1 MDGMYGHEN
10 FVPNTHFV
18 RAKHLEKNHGQ
29 FLDGFPDVDSAV
41 AKARELTQNPSYQ
54 DVIMITVENREALV
68 RVFKGVQWFAEDDL
82 NRQFGDAWRV
92 VAEVPPSQEIDQP
105 LPTA

>member
-1 MDGMYGHEN
+1 MDGMYGHEG
-10 FVPNTHFV
+10 FVHNTHFV
-18 RAKHLEKNHGQ
+18 RAKHCDERHGQ
-29 FLDGFPDVDSAV
+29 SSEGFVDVDLAV